1 MSEIRIQEI
10 DGQEFVPLKD
20 YKRLIEKNEEKIIK
34 IRGLEEKIKELEQLK
49 PSDYELVIAKIKIS
63 DLEKENKEIMEEK
76 KDLQE
81 TLRWYEKEVERL
93 KKRVSILK
101 YIIRR

>member
-1 MSEIRIQEI
+1 MNEIRTTKI
-10 DGQEFVPLKD
+10 DGQEFVTYKD
-20 YKRLIEKNEEKIIK
+20 YLRLKEENKK
-34 IRGLEEKIKELEQLK
+34 LKCSEQLK
-49 PSDYELVIAKIKIS
+49 PSDYELVIANIKIS
-63 DLEKENKEIMEEK
+63 DLEKENEEIMEEK

-81 TLRWYEKEVERL
+81 TLRWYQKEVERL